1 MVLLHSHRPS
11 FHPHS
16 DQSGL
21 VDIRHE
27 RAADKRDRPQ
37 YLPVHIH
44 VDFAVD
50 YLRTQLFI
58 SAFCE
63 TFG

>member
-11 FHPHS
+11 FHLHS

-37 YLPVHIH
+37 YLPLHIH
-44 VDFAVD
+44 VDCAVD
-50 YLRTQLFI
+50 YLRSQLFI
-58 SAFCE
+58 PTFYE